1 MVVSQSIRGA
11 LRYTFN
17 KSRVVSSRGQILHNS
32 VPKLGKLHHFADR
45 RFQAAINPSVG
56 QYFVNPKCGIDLAIW
71 SRAVHRGIP
80 GTKYIGML
88 DVPRPT
94 SRVEIVA
101 AMRRIRYEF
110 KAKGI
115 KKKKVTI
122 EVSVDG
128 VKVTLR
134 KKKKVISPT
143 SFFAKAPP
151 FHVYRQLSHIPPC
164 IIIRQFS
171 LIAIDNKQFN
181 EPVLP
186 TLRKTVNL
194 LVKISR
200 ASCCFPISLRK
211 HWLDDGKPLLLSH
224 PIYRIF
230 YVSHD
235 SQDLKIFSYIARDGA
250 SNVFKCAVFKSNK
263 KVSTNVFR
271 LPDCRESFPSCHPA
285 KEFAPTTT
293 CQKLIVSWTTFC
305 CSAGIIGEAFSVCG
319 NCLQSGLV
327 QIGSG
332 IEREDP
338 ALAATAFS
346 LIMQLSHPEKCVLP
360 LQDLQVFCR
369 QSI

>member
-1 MVVSQSIRGA
+1 LS
-11 LRYTFN
+11 
-17 KSRVVSSRGQILHNS
+17 LHIF
-32 VPKLGKLHHFADR
+32 L
-45 RFQAAINPSVG
+45 Q
-56 QYFVNPKCGIDLAIW
+56 
-71 SRAVHRGIP
+71 
-80 GTKYIGML
+80 
-88 DVPRPT
+88 
-94 SRVEIVA
+94 
-101 AMRRIRYEF
+101 
-110 KAKGI
+110 
-115 KKKKVTI
+115 
-122 EVSVDG
+122 
-128 VKVTLR
+128 
-134 KKKKVISPT
+134 VISPT

-186 TLRKTVNL
+186 TLWKTVNL

-200 ASCCFPISLRK
+200 ASCCFPISLVNTLETHLCVPVSICICPAAITHRSFFFQRK

-319 NCLQSGLV
+319 FTIRPRTNRV
-327 QIGSG
+327 RNR
-332 IEREDP
+332 ER
-338 ALAATAFS
+338 
-346 LIMQLSHPEKCVLP
+346 IP
-360 LQDLQVFCR
+360 LLLR
-369 QSI
+369 QRFPS